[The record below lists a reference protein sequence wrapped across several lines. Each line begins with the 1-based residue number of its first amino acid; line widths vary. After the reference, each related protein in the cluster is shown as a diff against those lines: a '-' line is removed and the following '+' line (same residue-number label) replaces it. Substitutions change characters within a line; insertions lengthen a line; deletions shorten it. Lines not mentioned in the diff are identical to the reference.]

1 MAKLPLGDWV
11 DDGVAYLTEHGRPV
25 FDAIKTV
32 VGGLVDA
39 LESVLTGPPLLV
51 IVAIVALL
59 GWWLRGP
66 VFAVLSVVGLLLIDN
81 LGEWNA
87 AMQTLALVLVA
98 SFGAL
103 LVGVPLGVWAARRPR
118 VAAVVQPVLDFM
130 QTMPAFVYLIPA
142 VFFFGID
149 QVPGVI
155 ATMIFALPPGVR
167 LTRLGISQVDKE
179 MVEAAE
185 AFGTPPRQTLLR
197 VQLPLALGTI
207 MTGVNQVIMLS
218 LSMVVISGMV
228 GAGGLGSEVFGAI
241 TQLNVGKGF
250 EAGLSVV
257 ILAIT
262 LDRLTGA
269 LGGRLSPVA
278 RRSAAAVSHSGW
290 NAVLH
295 FRPRPAFALGGA
307 LVLALVSTGF
317 ALTGGKTEGKQ
328 VTIGYVPWDEGI
340 AISFLWKR
348 ALEDKGYAV
357 TMKQVDA
364 GPLYSGLASGDVD
377 VFLDSWL
384 PGTHADYYGRYKDK
398 LEKIGVWYDNGS
410 MQLAVLK
417 DDPANSTADIA
428 GNPGRYQGRI
438 VGIEPSAGE
447 MKIVKEKVMPAY
459 GLTGKFKLLQS
470 STPAMLAELTRA
482 ANAKQPIVV
491 TLWKPHWA
499 YTKFPIKPLAD
510 PQKAFGDA
518 EKLTMLGRPGF
529 TKDFPELTG
538 WLKKFTMTDEQLFP
552 LEDLVVNKYKGRE
565 AQGVAEWV
573 EANPDFLKK
582 ITG

>member
-11 DDGVAYLTEHGRPV
+11 DDGVAYLTEHGQPV
-25 FDAIKTV
+25 FNAIKSV
-32 VGGLVDA
+32 VGGLVNG
-39 LESVLTGPPLLV
+39 LESVLNGPPLLV
-51 IVAIVALL
+51 IVALVALL

-66 VFAVLSVVGLLLIDN
+66 VFAVASIAGLLLIDN

-98 SFGAL
+98 SLGAL
-103 LVGVPLGVWAARRPR
+103 VVGIPLGILAARRPR

-167 LTRLGISQVDKE
+167 LTRLGISQVDTE

-218 LSMVVISGMV
+218 LSMVVIAGMV
-228 GAGGLGSEVFGAI
+228 GAGGLGGEVFAAI

-257 ILAIT
+257 VLAII

-269 LGGRLSPVA
+269 LGVRLSPVA
-278 RRSAAAVSHSGW
+278 RRSAAGVSHSGW
-290 NAVLH
+290 SAALH

-307 LVLALVSTGF
+307 LVLAIVSAGF
-317 ALTGGKTEGKQ
+317 ALTGGKAEGKHL
-328 VTIGYVPWDEGI
+328 TIGYVPWDEGI

-348 ALEDKGYAV
+348 ALENKGYTV
-357 TMKQVDA
+357 EMKQVDA
-364 GPLYSGLASGDVD
+364 GPLYAGLAAGEVD

-384 PGTHADYYGRYKDK
+384 PGTHADYYGKYKDK
-398 LEKIGVWYDNGS
+398 LETIGVWYDNAS

-417 DDPANSTADIA
+417 DDPADSTADLA
-428 GNPGRYQGRI
+428 KDPARYQGRI

-447 MKIVKEKVMPAY
+447 MKIVKDKVMPGY
-459 GLTGKFKLLQS
+459 GLNGKFKLLQS
-470 STPAMLAELTRA
+470 STPAMLAELTRSA
-482 ANAKQPIVV
+482 RSKQPIVV

-510 PQKAFGDA
+510 PQKAFGEA

-529 TKDFPELTG
+529 GKDFPELSG
-538 WLKKFTMTDEQLFP
+538 WLKKFKMADEQLFP

-565 AQGVAEWV
+565 PEGVAEWLK
-573 EANPDFLKK
+573 ANPDFMKK

>member
-1 MAKLPLGDWV
+1 MGKLPLGDWV
-11 DDGVAYLTEHGRPV
+11 DDGVAYLTDHGQPV
-25 FDAIKTV
+25 FNAIKSV
-32 VGGLVDA
+32 VGGLVNG
-39 LESVLTGPPLLV
+39 LESVLNGPPLLV
-51 IVAIVALL
+51 IVALVALL

-66 VFAVLSVVGLLLIDN
+66 VFALASIVGLLLIDN
-81 LGEWNA
+81 LGEWSA

-98 SFGAL
+98 SLGAL
-103 LVGVPLGVWAARRPR
+103 IVGIPLGILAARRRR

-167 LTRLGISQVDKE
+167 LTRLGISQVDTE

-218 LSMVVISGMV
+218 LSMVVIAGMV
-228 GAGGLGSEVFGAI
+228 GAGGLGGEVFAAI

-257 ILAIT
+257 VLAII

-269 LGGRLSPVA
+269 LGVRLSPVA
-278 RRSAAAVSHSGW
+278 RRGAAGVSHSGW
-290 NAVLH
+290 SAALH

-307 LVLALVSTGF
+307 LVLAIVSAGF
-317 ALTGGKTEGKQ
+317 ALTGGKAEGKHL
-328 VTIGYVPWDEGI
+328 TIGYVPWDEGI

-348 ALEDKGYAV
+348 ALEDKGYSV
-357 TMKQVDA
+357 EMKQVDA
-364 GPLYSGLASGDVD
+364 GPLYSGLASGEVD

-384 PGTHADYYGRYKDK
+384 PGTHADYYGKYKDK
-398 LEKIGVWYDNGS
+398 LETIGVWYDNAS

-417 DDPANSTADIA
+417 DDPANSTADLA
-428 GNPGRYQGRI
+428 KDPGRYQGRI

-447 MKIVKEKVMPAY
+447 MKIVKDKVMPGY
-459 GLTGKFKLLQS
+459 GLNGTFKLLQS
-470 STPAMLAELTRA
+470 STPAMLAELTRSA
-482 ANAKQPIVV
+482 KSKQPIVV

-510 PQKAFGDA
+510 PKKAFGEA

-529 TKDFPELTG
+529 GKDFPELSG
-538 WLKKFTMTDEQLFP
+538 WLKKFKMTDEQLFP

-565 AQGVAEWV
+565 PEGVAEWLK
-573 EANPDFLKK
+573 ANPDFMKK